1 MSTRATVS
9 VCYSENHYET
19 VYLHYDGYPKHTGSI
34 LKEFYNDLARVQ
46 ALVEGGEIRYLHQE
60 KGRAEHFQDATPP
73 TALGSYQSVIDFSRN
88 AAASYVYVFEDGGW
102 SCKEL

>member
-9 VCYSENHYET
+9 VRYSENHYQA
-19 VYLHYDGYPKHTGSI
+19 VYLHYDGYPRQTGSI
-34 LKEFYNDLARVQ
+34 LTEFYNDLARAQ
-46 ALVEGGEIRYLHQE
+46 ALVEGGEIRYLHRE
-60 KGRAEHFQDATPP
+60 NGRAEHFQDAAPP
-73 TALGSYQSVIDFSRN
+73 TTLGSYQSVIDFSRN